1 MANMRAYE
9 AKIGHGMLYIVNW
22 TSMRYIEGR
31 CKIACDSLCEN
42 PFVKSYLKWKKES
55 NPTVR
60 CQTENRKKW
69 SETTYLH
76 MSMKQ
81 TTQRALPIS
90 RLIISSI
97 SHRFWPPEDSC
108 PFLPVNSQR
117 QNSKESPRT
126 KHRTCPERPTQHP
139 FSRKS
144 KLSQRRQVCKEVK
157 SHFSGW
163 DFENWWI
170 GALVPEGRMDFW
182 MCHISTRQQRGKK
195 ASQCQRIL
203 QIEHT
208 PIDISTYLWQ
218 YLSFISLLIR
228 WKVSLGTYS
237 WRPTFTTEEF
247 ERKHQQTG

>member
-1 MANMRAYE
+1 MDRQVQKVKMANMRAYE
-9 AKIGHGMLYIVNW
+9 TKIGHGMLYIVDFTW
-22 TSMRYIEGR
+22 LRYIEDR
-31 CKIACDSLCEN
+31 CKVVWDSLCDN
-42 PFVKSYLKWKKES
+42 PFVQSFLKWTEES
-55 NPTVR
+55 NATVS
-60 CQTENRKKW
+60 CQTENRIWRADAMYSCEK
-69 SETTYLH
+69 T
-76 MSMKQ
+76 KQ
-81 TTQRALPIS
+81 TRQRALPIRRS
-90 RLIISSI
+90 IISSI
-97 SHRFWPPEDSC
+97 SHRFWPPEGTC
-108 PFLPVNSQR
+108 PFLLVQSQR

-203 QIEHT
+203 HIEHT
-208 PIDISTYLWQ
+208 PIDTSTYLWQ
-218 YLSFISLLIR
+218 YLRFILLLIG
-228 WKVSLGTYS
+228 WKVGLGTCS
-237 WRPTFTTEEF
+237 
-247 ERKHQQTG
+247 